1 MSQPLENN
9 GELVRRIIRLNK
21 DGGHGLLMFP
31 TFLKDA
37 IKKRVWEQG
46 WIDPTTKE
54 VYTQPDFR
62 SFVETPVL
70 EGLGSSIEQ
79 VKALCQHD
87 GEAII
92 LINEMT
98 TKKPGGPNNPEGNNQ
113 HVQKEVNHNNIMN
126 DQTKAIQGTS
136 LDYTLRRLKKEA
148 PGLLEKVVN
157 REMSPNAAA
166 VEAGFRITPIQLNP
180 TDPYKAAKTIL
191 KAVNDGKI
199 NRDYVDTLINI
210 LKG

>member
-54 VYTQPDFR
+54 VYTQPDFK

-79 VKALCQHD
+79 IKALCQHD
-87 GEAII
+87 KEAIE
-92 LINEMT
+92 LIIEQT
-98 TKKPGGPNNPEGNNQ
+98 TRKPGNPSGNNQ
-113 HVQKEVNHNNIMN
+113 YETKEDGNTDNISN
-126 DQTKAIQGTS
+126 SKPRNEKHGTS
-136 LDYTLRRLKKEA
+136 LDYTLRRLRKEA
-148 PGLLEKVVN
+148 PGLHAKVIAG
-157 REMSPNAAA
+157 EISPNSAA
-166 VEAGFRITPIQLNP
+166 VEAGFRVTPIQLNP

-191 KAVNDGKI
+191 NAVNDGKI
-199 NRDYVDTLINI
+199 SRDYVETLINI
-210 LKG
+210 LKGQ